1 MKKTISLFL
10 TLLFALTLIVSAP
23 NQVLATFY
31 DGNDIRIDRPN
42 ENLACG
48 QKIIYFGADS
58 DISNNFN
65 CYSSI
70 GQMPYVQDGEV
81 ICIPNA
87 DQQKIVSKTTYTGDI
102 DISVDIRPLANS
114 MVLDAGLIIGG
125 SNASNPTDK
134 ITAYTLVVSKSSN
147 SAKYKVILQ
156 RKNQVHIG
164 NLVSSSDITYNGKE
178 IKLRAVVK
186 RNVLYAFSDG
196 NFLFTCDLSDYNG
209 GAVGLMQYYSAV
221 AFDNFKVLSSSISL
235 DKTKLNSLIT
245 RFNSL
250 TKSQWIESQY
260 NSLQTKITAV
270 SSFKYTSQTQIDEDI
285 VIIEKMFSNLKKSYT
300 KEQLTTLTNQC
311 RALSASYF
319 STENAYSSM
328 QRLISRADSVSS
340 TNLVEISSLYTS
352 METLKNSNG
361 G

>member
-1 MKKTISLFL
+1 M
-10 TLLFALTLIVSAP
+10 
-23 NQVLATFY
+23 
-31 DGNDIRIDRPN
+31 
-42 ENLACG
+42 
-48 QKIIYFGADS
+48 
-58 DISNNFN
+58 
-65 CYSSI
+65 
-70 GQMPYVQDGEV
+70 
-81 ICIPNA
+81 
-87 DQQKIVSKTTYTGDI
+87 
-102 DISVDIRPLANS
+102 
-114 MVLDAGLIIGG
+114 
-125 SNASNPTDK
+125 
-134 ITAYTLVVSKSSN
+134 
-147 SAKYKVILQ
+147 
-156 RKNQVHIG
+156 HIG